1 MSCFA
6 HDDDDFPFVPCNN
19 DMRVVF
25 ACGGGDDDDNDTFAR
40 DNNTKNMC
48 RLRS

>member
-6 HDDDDFPFVPCNN
+6 HDDDDFPFVRCN
-19 DMRVVF
+19 DIRVVF
-25 ACGGGDDDDNDTFAR
+25 ACGGGDDDDNDNFVR
-40 DNNTKNMC
+40 ENNTNNTC